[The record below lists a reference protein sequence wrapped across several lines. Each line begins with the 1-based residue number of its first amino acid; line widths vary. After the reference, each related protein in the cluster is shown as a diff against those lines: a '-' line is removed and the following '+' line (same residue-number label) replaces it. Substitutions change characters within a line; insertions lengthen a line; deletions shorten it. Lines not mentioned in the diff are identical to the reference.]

1 MNYRRD
7 GNWYDTAQVCVDGH
21 VITDKLVFAPERGE
35 NYCHE
40 CGKETISQCPACE
53 TPIRGYYHIAG
64 VAYAEEYIPPAY
76 CFACSAPFP
85 WTAKTL
91 AAVRE
96 LADEL
101 SLTDDEKEVVKER
114 LPDIAQDTP
123 TAQASA
129 YKVKRL
135 LDKAQKAGSI
145 AAGALYKIAIDYASE
160 TTKKILT
167 GP

>member
-1 MNYRRD
+1 L
-7 GNWYDTAQVCVDGH
+7 GFEFT
-21 VITDKLVFAPERGE
+21 PPS
-35 NYCHE
+35 YCYA
-40 CGKETISQCPACE
+40 CG
-53 TPIRGYYHIAG
+53 
-64 VAYAEEYIPPAY
+64 
-76 CFACSAPFP
+76 APFP
-85 WTAKTL
+85 WTIKTL
-91 AAVRE
+91 AAARE

-101 SLTDDEKEVVKER
+101 TLTDEEKEVVKER

-123 TAQASA
+123 AAQASA

-145 AAGALYKIAIDYASE
+145 AAGVLYKIAIDYASE